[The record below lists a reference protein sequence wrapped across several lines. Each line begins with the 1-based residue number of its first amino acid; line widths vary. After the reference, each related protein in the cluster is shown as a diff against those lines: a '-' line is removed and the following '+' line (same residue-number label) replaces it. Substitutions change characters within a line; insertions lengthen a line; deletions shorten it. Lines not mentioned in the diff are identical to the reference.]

1 MKVKF
6 RMTGKQ
12 HADIKS
18 HVMAPDG
25 NEAGSLL
32 FCEPVFRKKNSILL
46 VKEIMH
52 IPYGACKSRTPAF
65 LSWPTERFLMPYYE
79 RIEKEGLSLIMLHS
93 HPTGFNDFSKTDNE
107 SDLKILSRLTA
118 CIEGKQPHGA
128 AIMLP
133 DGSIKARI
141 ISQNEKF
148 IPMNTISVAG
158 DDIRFFGN
166 LTQNDDAPEYVKKT
180 DQVYGSATTSIMRKL
195 TAGVVGCSGTGSPTT
210 ELLLRYHIGHLVLI
224 DFDKIEE
231 GNLNRMLMSRMQ
243 DVANDTFKVD
253 RYAEWIKE
261 TGLPTSVKA
270 INGLVP
276 SEETIKSLSE
286 CDIIFG
292 CIDNVVA
299 RHALNKIACAY
310 LIPYFDLGV
319 AVKGDKKQ
327 NGSLRQA
334 LARCHYIQPDKS
346 CLLDREAFSS
356 ERLRDENFRR
366 DDPDFYKK
374 LKELGYTNER
384 DDTQAVMVLTMEAA
398 IMAMDDLMARIHGYR
413 IEPNKEFD
421 EQERSFTHNYY
432 QHRTHSI
439 KNSALRL
446 FLATGDKHT
455 KF

>member
-1 MKVKF
+1 MDLKL

-32 FCEPVFRKKNSILL
+32 FCEPVFREKNTILL
-46 VKEIMH
+46 VKDIMH
-52 IPYGACKSRTPAF
+52 IPYEACRSRASNF
-65 LSWPTERFLMPYYE
+65 LSWPTEKLLMPHYE
-79 RIEKEGLSLIMLHS
+79 RMEKEGLSLIMLHS
-93 HPTGFNDFSKTDNE
+93 HPGGFNNFSDLDNE
-107 SDLKILSRLTA
+107 NDFKILPRLTS
-118 CIEGKQPHGA
+118 CIEGKQSHGS

-141 ISQNEKF
+141 LNEKDEF
-148 IPMNTISVAG
+148 TPIDLVSVAG
-158 DDIRFFGN
+158 DDIRFFGDF
-166 LTQNDDAPEYVKKT
+166 TQDDIIPDYIQKT

-195 TAGVVGCSGTGSPTT
+195 RIGVLGCSGTGSPST
-210 ELLLRYHIGHLVLI
+210 ELLLRYHTGHLVLI

-231 GNLNRMLMSRMQ
+231 GNLNRMLMSRTK
-243 DVANDTFKVD
+243 DAKDSTLKVK
-253 RYAEWIKE
+253 RYAQWIGE
-261 TGLPTSVKA
+261 TGLPTNVTP

-276 SEETIKSLSE
+276 SEETIKALSE
-286 CDIIFG
+286 CDVIFG
-292 CIDNVVA
+292 CIDNVSA

-319 AVKGDKKQ
+319 AIKSDKKKP
-327 NGSLRQA
+327 GSVRQVI
-334 LARCHYIQPDKS
+334 ARCHYLQPDQS

-374 LKELGYTNER
+374 LKELGYTNESN
-384 DDTQAVMVLTMEAA
+384 DIQAVMVLTMEAA

-413 IEPNKEFD
+413 IESNKEFE
-421 EQERSFTHNYY
+421 EQERSFTHSYY
-432 QHRTHSI
+432 EHKAHSE
-439 KNSALRL
+439 KNNALHL

-455 KF
+455 RL